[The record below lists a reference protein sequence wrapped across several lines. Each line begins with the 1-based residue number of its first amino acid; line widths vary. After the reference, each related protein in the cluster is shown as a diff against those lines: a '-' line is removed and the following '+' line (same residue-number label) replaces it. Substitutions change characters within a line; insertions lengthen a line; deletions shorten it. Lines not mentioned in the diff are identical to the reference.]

1 MMKKTLL
8 TLFIMSTLVWSSSI
22 QGERK
27 HLSNEET
34 QSIFQTIKEDAI
46 VYGSGKKEIYVFVD
60 PLCKHSQK
68 FLQMIA
74 KKPKMTSKYKYHI
87 FLYAIPRLK
96 SDDVISAIYTSPT
109 PIDTLLEV
117 MVEKKVHKESGN
129 SLSKAKVKRVDS
141 AAKTINVHKRPY
153 IFIKQ

>member
-8 TLFIMSTLVWSSSI
+8 TLFIMSTLVWSGM

-27 HLSNEET
+27 HLSNQEIL
-34 QSIFQTIKEDAI
+34 SIFQSIKEDAI
-46 VYGSGKKEIYVFVD
+46 PYGSGKKDIYVFVD
-60 PLCKHSQK
+60 PLCPHSQK

-74 KKPKMTSKYKYHI
+74 KKPKMTSKYKYYI

-109 PIDTLLEV
+109 PIDTLLEI
-117 MVEKKVHKESGN
+117 MVEKKVYKESGN
-129 SLSKAKVKRVDS
+129 SLSQAKVKRVERT
-141 AAKTINVHKRPY
+141 AKTINVYKRPY